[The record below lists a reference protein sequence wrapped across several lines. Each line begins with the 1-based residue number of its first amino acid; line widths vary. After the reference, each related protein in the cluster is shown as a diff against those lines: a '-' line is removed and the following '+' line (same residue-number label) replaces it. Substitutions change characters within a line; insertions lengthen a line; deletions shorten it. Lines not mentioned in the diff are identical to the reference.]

1 MITRVVMPKLTD
13 TMEEG
18 VVVAWKKHE
27 GETVDS
33 GDVLAEIETDK
44 AVLDLEAFG
53 SGVLRKV
60 LVPEGETVKA
70 GKLIAVIAEQDED
83 IEATLAE
90 TPDAPK
96 DSAGTSQKDKAPQP
110 SPSPV
115 KDEKKESGKSK
126 KEQVGSAKTQQ
137 ADNAKKEQE
146 DSVKEKPADGA
157 KDDQADNAKKE
168 QVDSVKDEPS
178 ETKAD
183 TSPAHGIKAS
193 PRAKRLAEKQG
204 IDLSSIKGSGPEGR
218 IIEADVQGRIDQPV
232 TQPAGQ
238 GKKGKDIPLSQMRK
252 AIARVTTSSKAPVP
266 HFYLTTE
273 VGMDQAERLRKQ
285 MEELRKSPLSLTVL
299 FVRAAAL
306 ALAHHPE
313 INVSYTGDALRRHAT
328 IDIGIAVALEDGLIT
343 PVIRDCAGKNIL
355 QLAEGIRDLIVRAKS
370 QQLTPDEYAGAT
382 FSISNLGMYEV
393 ENFIA
398 VLMPPQA
405 ASLAIGAVNIIPV
418 ARGNT
423 IQRSRRMKVTLS
435 CDHRA
440 LDGAQGARFLQSFK
454 RALEKPLELFLPLDD
469 PPTHHN
475 VADS

>member
-18 VVVAWKKHE
+18 VVVAWKKQE

-70 GKLIAVIAEQDED
+70 GKLIAVIADQDED

-96 DSAGTSQKDKAPQP
+96 DSASTPQKVKAPQP
-110 SPSPV
+110 SPSPAQAE
-115 KDEKKESGKSK
+115 KEESGNGKKKPADSEKKE
-126 KEQVGSAKTQQ
+126 QDGS
-137 ADNAKKEQE
+137 
-146 DSVKEKPADGA
+146 
-157 KDDQADNAKKE
+157 AKKE
-168 QVDSVKDEPS
+168 QVAVAKNEQVADEKDEPS
-178 ETKAD
+178 ETKAA
-183 TSPAHGIKAS
+183 TSPAQGIKAS

-285 MEELRKSPLSLTVL
+285 MEELRNSPLSLTVL

-306 ALAHHPE
+306 ALAHHPD

-355 QLAEGIRDLIVRAKS
+355 QLAEEIRDLIARAKN

-405 ASLAIGAVNIIPV
+405 ASLAIGAVNIVPV

-423 IQRSRRMKVTLS
+423 IKRSRRMKVTLS

-454 RALEKPLELFLPLDD
+454 RALEKPLELFLPLDERTSNHSVTD
-469 PPTHHN
+469 Q
-475 VADS
+475 

>member
-1 MITRVVMPKLTD
+1 MPKLTD

-18 VVVAWKKHE
+18 VVVAWKKQE

-53 SGVLRKV
+53 SGVLRKA

-70 GKLIAVIAEQDED
+70 GKLIAVIAEQDDD

-90 TPDAPK
+90 TPDVPK
-96 DSAGTSQKDKAPQP
+96 DSAATSQKEKAPQP
-110 SPSPV
+110 SPPPV
-115 KDEKKESGKSK
+115 PDEK
-126 KEQVGSAKTQQ
+126 EQAGS
-137 ADNAKKEQE
+137 AKKEQA
-146 DSVKEKPADGA
+146 DS
-157 KDDQADNAKKE
+157 AKKE
-168 QVDSVKDEPS
+168 QPDSVKKEQAGSAKEEPS

-183 TSPAHGIKAS
+183 TSPAPRIKAS
-193 PRAKRLAEKQG
+193 PRAKMLAKEQG
-204 IDLSSIKGSGPEGR
+204 IDLSAIKGSGPEGR

-232 TQPAGQ
+232 AQPPVQ
-238 GKKGKDIPLSQMRK
+238 DKKGKDIPLSQMRK

-273 VGMDQAERLRKQ
+273 VGMDQAEQLRKQ
-285 MEELRKSPLSLTVL
+285 MEELRNSPLSLTIL

-313 INVSYTGDALRRHAT
+313 INVSYTGEALRRHAT
-328 IDIGIAVALEDGLIT
+328 IDIGIAVALEEGLIT

-355 QLAEGIRDLIVRAKS
+355 QLAEEIRDLIVRAKS
-370 QQLTPDEYAGAT
+370 QQLAPDEYAGAT

-405 ASLAIGAVNIIPV
+405 ASLAIGAVNVIPV

-423 IQRSRRMKVTLS
+423 IKRSRRMKVTLS

-454 RALEKPLELFLPLDD
+454 RALEKPLELFLPLNKH
-469 PPTHHN
+469 TTNHS
-475 VADS
+475 VADQ

>member
-18 VVVAWKKHE
+18 VVVAWKKQE

-53 SGVLRKV
+53 SGVLRKM

-70 GKLIAVIAEQDED
+70 GKLIAVIADQDED
-83 IEATLAE
+83 IETTLAD
-90 TPDAPK
+90 TPDGPK
-96 DSAGTSQKDKAPQP
+96 DSASTPQKDKAPQP

-115 KDEKKESGKSK
+115 QAEKEESGNGK
-126 KEQVGSAKTQQ
+126 K
-137 ADNAKKEQE
+137 
-146 DSVKEKPADGA
+146 KPADSEKKKQDGG
-157 KDDQADNAKKE
+157 AKKE
-168 QVDSVKDEPS
+168 QVAVAKDEQVADEKDEPS
-178 ETKAD
+178 ETKAA
-183 TSPAHGIKAS
+183 TSSTQGVKAS
-193 PRAKRLAEKQG
+193 PRAKRLAEKEG

-238 GKKGKDIPLSQMRK
+238 GKNGKDIPLSQMRK

-273 VGMDQAERLRKQ
+273 IGMDQAERLRKQ
-285 MEELRKSPLSLTVL
+285 MEELRNSPLSLTVL

-306 ALAHHPE
+306 ALARHPE

-343 PVIRDCAGKNIL
+343 PVIRACAGKNIL
-355 QLAEGIRDLIVRAKS
+355 QLAEEIRDLIARAKS

-393 ENFIA
+393 DNFIA

-418 ARGNT
+418 ARGNAVK
-423 IQRSRRMKVTLS
+423 RSRRMKVTLS

-440 LDGAQGARFLQSFK
+440 LDGAQGAGFLQTFK
-454 RALEKPLELFLPLDD
+454 RALEKPLVLFLPLDEH
-469 PPTHHN
+469 TRHQR
-475 VADS
+475 VAEQ

>member
-33 GDVLAEIETDK
+33 GDILAEIETDK
-44 AVLDLEAFG
+44 AVLDLESFG

-70 GKLIAVIAEQDED
+70 GKLIAVIAEQDDD

-90 TPDAPK
+90 TPEAPK
-96 DSAGTSQKDKAPQP
+96 DPATIAPKDKTPQP
-110 SPSPV
+110 SPTPT
-115 KDEKKESGKSK
+115 
-126 KEQVGSAKTQQ
+126 SAKSEKSGG
-137 ADNAKKEQE
+137 AKKEL
-146 DSVKEKPADGA
+146 
-157 KDDQADNAKKE
+157 
-168 QVDSVKDEPS
+168 S

-183 TSPAHGIKAS
+183 TSPGPKIKVS
-193 PRAKRLAEKQG
+193 PRAKMLAKEQG
-204 IDLSSIKGSGPEGR
+204 IDLSGIKGTGPEGR
-218 IIEADVQGRIDQPV
+218 IVEADIQGQIEPSKVIKREA
-232 TQPAGQ
+232 T
-238 GKKGKDIPLSQMRK
+238 DIPLSQMRK

-273 VGMDQAERLRKQ
+273 VAMDQAERLRKQ
-285 MEELRKSPLSLTVL
+285 MEEVNNSPLSLTVL

-306 ALAHHPE
+306 ALVHHPE
-313 INVSYTGDALRRHAT
+313 INVSFIGEALRRHAT
-328 IDIGIAVALEDGLIT
+328 IDIGIAVALEEGLIT
-343 PVIRDCAGKNIL
+343 PVIRDCAGKNLL
-355 QLAEGIRDLIVRAKS
+355 QVAEEIRDLFVRAKS
-370 QQLTPDEYAGAT
+370 QQLTPEEYAGAT

-393 ENFIA
+393 DNFIA

-405 ASLAIGAVNIIPV
+405 ASLAIGAVNIVPV
-418 ARGNT
+418 ARGNA
-423 IQRSRRMKVTLS
+423 IKLSRRMKVTLS

-454 RALEKPLELFLPLDD
+454 RVLEKPLELFLPLK
-469 PPTHHN
+469 T
-475 VADS
+475 

>member
-27 GETVDS
+27 GDSVDS

-44 AVLDLEAFG
+44 AVLDLESFG

-70 GKLIAVIAEQDED
+70 GTLIAVIGEQDDD

-90 TPDAPK
+90 TSEDQAEAPEPQK
-96 DSAGTSQKDKAPQP
+96 DSARTTP
-110 SPSPV
+110 
-115 KDEKKESGKSK
+115 
-126 KEQVGSAKTQQ
+126 
-137 ADNAKKEQE
+137 
-146 DSVKEKPADGA
+146 KEKPAQPSPAPSIPTKGE
-157 KDDQADNAKKE
+157 KSGSAKKE
-168 QVDSVKDEPS
+168 VR

-183 TSPAHGIKAS
+183 TSQDVRIKAS
-193 PRAKRLAEKQG
+193 PRAKVLAKEQG
-204 IDLSSIKGSGPEGR
+204 IDLSTIKGSGPEGR
-218 IIEADVQGRIDQPV
+218 IVEADIQGRVDTPKVLKREAQ
-232 TQPAGQ
+232 
-238 GKKGKDIPLSQMRK
+238 DIPLSQMRK

-273 VGMDQAERLRKQ
+273 VAMDQAERFRKQ
-285 MEELRKSPLSLTVL
+285 MEELGNCPLSLTVL
-299 FVRAAAL
+299 FVHAAAL

-313 INVSYTGDALRRHAT
+313 MNVSFMGETLRRHAT
-328 IDIGIAVALEDGLIT
+328 IDIGIAVALEEGLIT
-343 PVIRDCAGKNIL
+343 PVIRDCAGKDIL
-355 QLAEGIRDLIVRAKS
+355 QVAEEIRDLFVRAKS
-370 QQLTPDEYAGAT
+370 QQLTPEEYAGAT

-393 ENFIA
+393 DNFIA

-405 ASLAIGAVNIIPV
+405 ASLAIGAVKILPV
-418 ARGNT
+418 IRGNT
-423 IQRSRRMKVTLS
+423 IKRSRRMKVTLS

-454 RALEKPLELFLPLDD
+454 RALEKPLELFLPLK
-469 PPTHHN
+469 TRSKN
-475 VADS
+475 N

>member
-27 GETVDS
+27 GDAVDS
-33 GDVLAEIETDK
+33 GDILAEIETDK
-44 AVLDLEAFG
+44 AVLDLESFG

-70 GKLIAVIAEQDED
+70 GKLIAVIGEQDDD

-90 TPDAPK
+90 SSEVQTPAPEPQK
-96 DSAGTSQKDKAPQP
+96 DSVPSSRKEKSS

-115 KDEKKESGKSK
+115 PSIPTKGEKS
-126 KEQVGSAKTQQ
+126 GSAK
-137 ADNAKKEQE
+137 KEVP
-146 DSVKEKPADGA
+146 D
-157 KDDQADNAKKE
+157 
-168 QVDSVKDEPS
+168 
-178 ETKAD
+178 TKAE
-183 TSPAHGIKAS
+183 TSPDVRIKAS
-193 PRAKRLAEKQG
+193 PRAKVLAKEQG
-204 IDLSSIKGSGPEGR
+204 IDLSTIKGSGPEGR
-218 IIEADVQGRIDQPV
+218 IVEADIQGQSDTPKVLKQE
-232 TQPAGQ
+232 T
-238 GKKGKDIPLSQMRK
+238 KDIPLSQMRK

-273 VGMDQAERLRKQ
+273 VAMDQAERLRKQ
-285 MEELRKSPLSLTVL
+285 MEELGNGPLSLTVL

-306 ALAHHPE
+306 ALTRHPE
-313 INVSYTGDALRRHAT
+313 MNVSFMGEALRRHAT
-328 IDIGIAVALEDGLIT
+328 IDIGIAVALEEGLIT

-355 QLAEGIRDLIVRAKS
+355 QVAEEIRDLFIRAKS
-370 QQLTPDEYAGAT
+370 QQLTPEEYAGAT

-393 ENFIA
+393 DNFIA

-405 ASLAIGAVNIIPV
+405 ASLAIGAVNIVPV
-418 ARGNT
+418 ARGRA
-423 IQRSRRMKVTLS
+423 IKLSRRMKVTLS

-454 RALEKPLELFLPLDD
+454 RALEKPLELFLPLKTRSIPHKQTDQ
-469 PPTHHN
+469 
-475 VADS
+475 

>member
-1 MITRVVMPKLTD
+1 MPKLTD

-18 VVVAWKKHE
+18 VVVAWKKQE

-53 SGVLRKV
+53 SGVLRKA

-96 DSAGTSQKDKAPQP
+96 DSAATSQKEKAPQP
-110 SPSPV
+110 SPPPV
-115 KDEKKESGKSK
+115 PDEK
-126 KEQVGSAKTQQ
+126 EQAGSAK
-137 ADNAKKEQE
+137 E
-146 DSVKEKPADGA
+146 
-157 KDDQADNAKKE
+157 
-168 QVDSVKDEPS
+168 EPS

-183 TSPAHGIKAS
+183 TSPAPRIKAS
-193 PRAKRLAEKQG
+193 PRAKMLAKEQG
-204 IDLSSIKGSGPEGR
+204 IDLSAIKGSGPEGR

-232 TQPAGQ
+232 AQPPVQ
-238 GKKGKDIPLSQMRK
+238 DKKGKDIPLSQMRK

-273 VGMDQAERLRKQ
+273 VGMDQAEQLRKQ
-285 MEELRKSPLSLTVL
+285 MEELRNSPLSLTIL

-313 INVSYTGDALRRHAT
+313 INVSYTGEALRRHAT
-328 IDIGIAVALEDGLIT
+328 IDIGIAVALEEGLIT

-355 QLAEGIRDLIVRAKS
+355 QLAEEIRDLIVRAKS
-370 QQLTPDEYAGAT
+370 QQLAPDEYAGAT

-405 ASLAIGAVNIIPV
+405 ASLAIGAVNVIPV

-423 IQRSRRMKVTLS
+423 IKRSRRMKVTLS

-454 RALEKPLELFLPLDD
+454 RALEKPLELFLPLNKH
-469 PPTHHN
+469 TTNHS
-475 VADS
+475 VADQ